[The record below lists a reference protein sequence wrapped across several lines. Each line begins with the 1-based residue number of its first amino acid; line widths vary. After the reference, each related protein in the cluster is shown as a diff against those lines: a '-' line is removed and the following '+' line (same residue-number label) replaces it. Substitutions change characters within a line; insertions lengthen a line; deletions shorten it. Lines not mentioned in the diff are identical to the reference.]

1 MSKDLW
7 IVIIIIIL
15 TLTWYAAQR
24 PTDFLTRP
32 DVDLTKTI
40 DFETYYLTAQCL
52 RAGTWPNAPFYFN
65 PGITLLTAMVLA
77 TGAGTGELRLL
88 HYTLVALTNALI
100 YLVGKHTFDR
110 VTGVI
115 AAGALIFY
123 PPMLLY
129 AHLCEDNAPVNVMTA
144 LCIWFILRL
153 KARGHWAQG
162 AGAGLALGLATV
174 LRPNLLLFWL
184 ALAAWAAYFDRA
196 NWRRYALLFA
206 LAVLPIAPFTIKNY
220 LLGGRFVLISTNGA
234 VNLWIGNNP
243 AATGLYMAPPPATA
257 YALAAREFIATQP
270 LAWLGLMLRKIAL
283 CWTWHYP
290 APYGLLN
297 IFGNSLTT
305 PLFLLACCWYRRWRT
320 APAFLLLAFIL
331 SYTAGLVLIHLGP
344 MARLLLHVKPYVFL
358 FAAFALRHAVAG
370 LTPALSAPVEGAPA
384 GGA

>member
-1 MSKDLW
+1 MKVSQDLL

-24 PTDFLTRP
+24 PADFTTRP
-32 DVDLTKTI
+32 AVDLAKTI
-40 DFETYYLTAQCL
+40 DFTSYHANAGQLL
-52 RAGTWPNAPFYFN
+52 AGTWPTAPFYFN
-65 PGITLLTAMVLA
+65 PGMTLFTAMVLA

-88 HYTLVALTNALI
+88 HYLLVALTNGLI
-100 YLVGKHTFDR
+100 YLIGKAAFDR

-115 AAGALIFY
+115 AAVALIFY

-129 AHLCEDNAPVNVMTA
+129 AHLCEDNAPVNLTTA

-153 KARGHWAQG
+153 KARGHWAQV

-174 LRPNLLLFWL
+174 LRPNLLLCWL

-196 NWRRYALLFA
+196 HWRRYALIFA

-243 AATGLYMAPPPATA
+243 AATGLYMAPPPAA
-257 YALAAREFIATQP
+257 DYATAAREFITAHP
-270 LAWLGLMLRKIAL
+270 IAWLGLMLRKLAL
-283 CWTWHYP
+283 CWTWRYP

-297 IFGNSLTT
+297 VLGAPLTT
-305 PLFLLACCWYRRWRT
+305 PLCALALCWYRKWR
-320 APAFLLLAFIL
+320 PAAALLLAFMG

-344 MARLLLHVKPYVFL
+344 LARLLLHVKPYVFI
-358 FAAFALRHAVAG
+358 FAAYGLRQSIIYLWEVRCQN
-370 LTPALSAPVEGAPA
+370 
-384 GGA
+384 